1 MCRRLSRRCGVSSGG
16 HKTHQQGNKGEER
29 AAAHNAAGAL
39 LSMTWGRA
47 GFLPHP
53 AAGQSGTPRLGWVG
67 GWVHPSG
74 PQPGGGPHRQKLFLH
89 GRSKRQLLKGAGST
103 LAGIAC
109 APALLF
115 GGGCGVQASG
125 PGPLMPHG
133 ITPGLWAPPGTW
145 KPGWGA
151 EMTQLGW
158 HSPAS
163 SGGGGCTVSPQ
174 PGWGVGVPAAPR
186 AGGGLRAGI
195 STRRCRVGLGAAGA
209 GGWDLT
215 FAVCWRGGISHAG
228 SGSVASSSPAAMGTA
243 ADLDFLEPS

>member
-1 MCRRLSRRCGVSSGG
+1 MREAGWAGWVGDPSRAVRGHGCAGVCPGAAGVSSGG

-163 SGGGGCTVSPQ
+163 S
-174 PGWGVGVPAAPR
+174 
-186 AGGGLRAGI
+186 AGG
-195 STRRCRVGLGAAGA
+195 AA
-209 GGWDLT
+209 
-215 FAVCWRGGISHAG
+215 R
-228 SGSVASSSPAAMGTA
+228 
-243 ADLDFLEPS
+243 